1 MNDVPVLD
9 KEMSTTG
16 KNLSDSIVEKYAFV
30 FQSCDVDMKL
40 LVENKVSHYPASDV
54 LLKKARFLYRNQEIG
69 WIEALAAFQEKHG
82 DCLALD
88 GKDAAKA
95 LEKAFDLCRW
105 MGEESDYLQTVYQ
118 RRADEKRT
126 ELFDRMD
133 RLSLKLKVCHCLS
146 EGKTNEYLKAVLR
159 KLEQSGNI
167 WHVHDE
173 ILKIYYLLS
182 YDLTGFSQNLPVLID
197 IVCRLITNGL
207 MTEEECDDFSGVL
220 KRKAKEMDDKVS
232 EYWFSDDW
240 DTLHPLIT
248 ESVRLHTFV
257 FLICGQ
263 CRQKEDDLSLIAARI
278 CRYLSRI
285 PSPYSELLKNKSYT
299 LLTGENTLG
308 DRIQWEHLQ
317 HFDEIKILERL
328 IMIQADD
335 KACLFQEDSKKWRQ
349 CRNEKNMITLDNDGF
364 TLSPLVEL
372 GCNSWKGRKDRATVL
387 KNRLFVASFSRLSL
401 NFDACKNIRDFRS
414 YWNLVAEDYPL
425 SQPMSSPA
433 FVDTGS
439 DEKEIEIPE
448 IEMEEEEV
456 ETDHFLRPDQRVKV
470 RILHI
475 DKEDMS
481 LKMEIIDAPY
491 RGMKACLPFAYINSC
506 YYIIPGF
513 MDMFAVNEIFRA
525 KVKSVEGS
533 EVKLSL
539 IQDFNEYMYPDC
551 VRKKNVIGKVIDIA
565 EGKVWWLL
573 STGMTA
579 TTTNPHKKYKAGNFY
594 KVEYGG
600 LSADKLKN
608 TIKVLSH
615 IPFPDE
621 KGFYNNVLENLRSF
635 FFFMTKEVLKVNKGK
650 EELQRLKE
658 KNNPFFVAFQS
669 LNLEVPESALDE
681 SAQTDEMPESES
693 KTVTPDLYDESDRIT
708 VSQLKELIY
717 CVDSLIGDSEDICGC
732 FNAYNVLIF
741 LCRFVGNKELA
752 DYYGLCSDYIYWV
765 NSLDSELLKNRERV
779 ECRQTFKGLSDRME
793 ALDMDRYSLRLRNNK
808 QVIRV
813 LQTWF
818 DSRPLTSVQS
828 DLQSFMQNK
837 NRTVAELARYFNIM
851 SYLKEKDDDLQELI
865 CENINVLLGCKVWEK
880 KPRVYIP
887 VFFGHEGVEKEF
899 KTSAFIHADKNAT
912 EEQSLVLAR
921 VIASFMNTEGGTLYI
936 GVNDKGYLTGL
947 DQELRF
953 AHNDSDVYLRSVNQ
967 NVIRLLGKKED
978 RDRYQA
984 YIRCRLYE
992 YEDGRLVLAFRVA
1005 PINEV
1010 VEVKGEV
1017 YTRSASSNLIKPVG
1031 NVADFVKL
1039 RHRQKL
1045 DSVPKM
1051 PEFPA
1056 YFSAERNE
1064 YIFDKRSVVLE
1075 MTAVQEVEA
1084 VAPVLSVNEENVQE
1098 KALRTKNANTQI
1110 NLGIR
1115 TSALRCNPLQKKHDL
1130 GYTPNHVFVSLFK
1143 NGKIAYSV
1151 SPKIGKWGGEGG
1163 SVIFSYNPEDLTLD
1177 DIIDAVNKED
1187 LLVTVFKNGEVGL
1200 SNLKKGM
1207 SQPNMLFAFAG
1218 SIDDILFI
1226 SPARSTDYLL
1236 LISDKEGEKRY
1247 RIVPLD
1253 MLEKSMSI
1261 QPKSNLVLVPEKG
1274 IFVFAEILIPEL
1286 VNSLD
1291 DEKSLQDTFDQYCAG
1306 RLWEHNSYIKNVDKI
1321 SNLCNVPF

>member
-105 MGEESDYLQTVYQ
+105 MGEESDYLQTVYR

-1163 SVIFSYNPEDLTLD
+1163 SVIFSYNPED
-1177 DIIDAVNKED
+1177 KED

>member
-40 LVENKVSHYPASDV
+40 LVENKVSHYPTSDV

-1163 SVIFSYNPEDLTLD
+1163 SVIFSYNPED
-1177 DIIDAVNKED
+1177 KED

>member
-953 AHNDSDVYLRSVNQ
+953 AYNDSDVYLRSVNQ

-1163 SVIFSYNPEDLTLD
+1163 SVIFSYNPED
-1177 DIIDAVNKED
+1177 KED

>member
-133 RLSLKLKVCHCLS
+133 RLSLKLKVCRCLS

-207 MTEEECDDFSGVL
+207 MTEEECSDFSGVL

-401 NFDACKNIRDFRS
+401 NFDACKSIRDFRS

-448 IEMEEEEV
+448 IEMEEV

-551 VRKKNVIGKVIDIA
+551 ARKKNVIGKVIDIA

-635 FFFMTKEVLKVNKGK
+635 FFFMTKEVLKVNKDK

-765 NSLDSELLKNRERV
+765 NSLDSELLKNREGV

-1031 NVADFVKL
+1031 NVADFIKL

-1064 YIFDKRSVVLE
+1064 YIFDKRSVVPE

-1098 KALRTKNANTQI
+1098 KALRIKNANTQI

-1163 SVIFSYNPEDLTLD
+1163 SVIFSYNPED
-1177 DIIDAVNKED
+1177 KED

-1261 QPKSNLVLVPEKG
+1261 QPKSNLILVPEKG

>member
-133 RLSLKLKVCHCLS
+133 RLSLKLKVCRCLS

-401 NFDACKNIRDFRS
+401 NFDACKSIRDFRS

-475 DKEDMS
+475 DKDDMS

-765 NSLDSELLKNRERV
+765 NSLDSELLKNREGV

-1098 KALRTKNANTQI
+1098 KALRIKNANTQI

-1163 SVIFSYNPEDLTLD
+1163 SVIFSYNPED
-1177 DIIDAVNKED
+1177 KED

>member
-1163 SVIFSYNPEDLTLD
+1163 SVIFSYNPED
-1177 DIIDAVNKED
+1177 KED

>member
-105 MGEESDYLQTVYQ
+105 MVEESDYLQTVYQ

-1163 SVIFSYNPEDLTLD
+1163 SVIFSYNPED
-1177 DIIDAVNKED
+1177 KED

-1207 SQPNMLFAFAG
+1207 SQPNMLFAFVG

>member
-30 FQSCDVDMKL
+30 FQSCDVNMKL

-1064 YIFDKRSVVLE
+1064 YIFDKRSVVPE

-1098 KALRTKNANTQI
+1098 KALRIKNANTQI

-1163 SVIFSYNPEDLTLD
+1163 SVIFSYNPED
-1177 DIIDAVNKED
+1177 KED

>member
-40 LVENKVSHYPASDV
+40 LVENKVSHYPTSDV

-133 RLSLKLKVCHCLS
+133 RLSLKLKVCRCLS

-173 ILKIYYLLS
+173 ILQIYYLLL

-207 MTEEECDDFSGVL
+207 MTEEECSDFSGVL

-372 GCNSWKGRKDRATVL
+372 ECNSWKGRKDRATVL

-401 NFDACKNIRDFRS
+401 NFDACKSIRDFRS

-448 IEMEEEEV
+448 IEMEEV

-539 IQDFNEYMYPDC
+539 IRDFNEYMYPDC

-635 FFFMTKEVLKVNKGK
+635 FFFMTKEVLKVNKDK

-765 NSLDSELLKNRERV
+765 NSLDSELLKNREGV

-880 KPRVYIP
+880 KTRVYIP

-936 GVNDKGYLTGL
+936 GVNDQGYLTGL

-1064 YIFDKRSVVLE
+1064 YIFDKRSVVPE

-1163 SVIFSYNPEDLTLD
+1163 SVIFSYNPED
-1177 DIIDAVNKED
+1177 KED

>member
-681 SAQTDEMPESES
+681 SAQTDERPESES

-1163 SVIFSYNPEDLTLD
+1163 SVIFSYNPED
-1177 DIIDAVNKED
+1177 KED

>member
-1 MNDVPVLD
+1 M
-9 KEMSTTG
+9 
-16 KNLSDSIVEKYAFV
+16 
-30 FQSCDVDMKL
+30 
-40 LVENKVSHYPASDV
+40 
-54 LLKKARFLYRNQEIG
+54 EIA
-69 WIEALAAFQEKHG
+69 WPWME
-82 DCLALD
+82 
-88 GKDAAKA
+88 KDAAKA

-1163 SVIFSYNPEDLTLD
+1163 SVIFSYNPED
-1177 DIIDAVNKED
+1177 KED

>member
-133 RLSLKLKVCHCLS
+133 RLSLKLKVCRCLP

-159 KLEQSGNI
+159 KLEQSENI

-173 ILKIYYLLS
+173 ILKIYYLLL

-207 MTEEECDDFSGVL
+207 MTEEECSDFSGVL

-372 GCNSWKGRKDRATVL
+372 ECNSWKGRKDRATVL

-401 NFDACKNIRDFRS
+401 NFDACKSIRDFRS

-539 IQDFNEYMYPDC
+539 IRDFNEYMYPDC

-635 FFFMTKEVLKVNKGK
+635 FFFMTKEVLKVNKDK

-765 NSLDSELLKNRERV
+765 NSLDSELLKNREGV

-880 KPRVYIP
+880 KTRVYIP

-1064 YIFDKRSVVLE
+1064 YIFDKRSVVPE
-1075 MTAVQEVEA
+1075 MTAVQA

-1130 GYTPNHVFVSLFK
+1130 GYTPNYVFVSLFK

-1163 SVIFSYNPEDLTLD
+1163 SVIFSYNPED
-1177 DIIDAVNKED
+1177 KED

>member
-30 FQSCDVDMKL
+30 FQSCDVNMKL

-133 RLSLKLKVCHCLS
+133 RLSLKLKVCRCLS

-173 ILKIYYLLS
+173 ILKIYYLLL

-207 MTEEECDDFSGVL
+207 MTEEECSDFSGVL

-372 GCNSWKGRKDRATVL
+372 ECNSWKGRKDRATVL

-401 NFDACKNIRDFRS
+401 NFDACKSIRDFRS

-448 IEMEEEEV
+448 IEMEEV

-635 FFFMTKEVLKVNKGK
+635 FFFMTKEVLKVNKDK

-765 NSLDSELLKNRERV
+765 NSLDSELLKNREGV

-936 GVNDKGYLTGL
+936 GVNDQGYLTGL

-1051 PEFPA
+1051 PDFPA

-1064 YIFDKRSVVLE
+1064 YIFDKRSVVPE

-1163 SVIFSYNPEDLTLD
+1163 SVIFSYNPED
-1177 DIIDAVNKED
+1177 KED

>member
-1 MNDVPVLD
+1 MNL
-9 KEMSTTG
+9 M
-16 KNLSDSIVEKYAFV
+16 
-30 FQSCDVDMKL
+30 
-40 LVENKVSHYPASDV
+40 VENKVSHYPASDV

-133 RLSLKLKVCHCLS
+133 RLSLKLKVCRCLS

-173 ILKIYYLLS
+173 ILKIYYLLL

-207 MTEEECDDFSGVL
+207 MTEEECSDFSGVL

-372 GCNSWKGRKDRATVL
+372 ECNSWKGRKDRATVL

-401 NFDACKNIRDFRS
+401 NFDACKSIRDFRS

-539 IQDFNEYMYPDC
+539 IRDFNEYMYPDC

-635 FFFMTKEVLKVNKGK
+635 FFFMTKEVLKVNKDK

-765 NSLDSELLKNRERV
+765 NSLDSELLKNREGV

-1064 YIFDKRSVVLE
+1064 YIFDKRSVVPE

-1098 KALRTKNANTQI
+1098 KALRIKNANTQI

-1163 SVIFSYNPEDLTLD
+1163 SVIFSYNPED
-1177 DIIDAVNKED
+1177 KED

>member
-30 FQSCDVDMKL
+30 FQSCDVNMKL

-133 RLSLKLKVCHCLS
+133 RLSLKLKVCRCLS

-173 ILKIYYLLS
+173 ILKIYYLLL

-207 MTEEECDDFSGVL
+207 MTEEECSDFSGVL

-372 GCNSWKGRKDRATVL
+372 ECNSWKGRKDRATVL

-401 NFDACKNIRDFRS
+401 NFDACKSIRDFRS

-448 IEMEEEEV
+448 IEMEEV

-513 MDMFAVNEIFRA
+513 MDMFVVNEIFRA

-539 IQDFNEYMYPDC
+539 IRDFNEYMYPDC

-635 FFFMTKEVLKVNKGK
+635 FFFMTKEVLKVNKDK

-765 NSLDSELLKNRERV
+765 NSLDSELLKNREGV

-1051 PEFPA
+1051 PDFPA

-1064 YIFDKRSVVLE
+1064 YIFDKRSVVPE

-1163 SVIFSYNPEDLTLD
+1163 SVIFSYNPED
-1177 DIIDAVNKED
+1177 KED

>member
-1 MNDVPVLD
+1 M
-9 KEMSTTG
+9 
-16 KNLSDSIVEKYAFV
+16 
-30 FQSCDVDMKL
+30 
-40 LVENKVSHYPASDV
+40 
-54 LLKKARFLYRNQEIG
+54 
-69 WIEALAAFQEKHG
+69 
-82 DCLALD
+82 D

-133 RLSLKLKVCHCLS
+133 RLSLKLKVCRCLS

-173 ILKIYYLLS
+173 ILKIYYLLL

-207 MTEEECDDFSGVL
+207 MTEEECSDFSGVL

-263 CRQKEDDLSLIAARI
+263 CRQKEDGLSLIAARI

-372 GCNSWKGRKDRATVL
+372 ECNSWKGRKDRATVL

-401 NFDACKNIRDFRS
+401 NFDACKSIRDFRS

-513 MDMFAVNEIFRA
+513 MDMFVVNEIFRA

-635 FFFMTKEVLKVNKGK
+635 FFFMTKEVLKVNKDK

-765 NSLDSELLKNRERV
+765 NSLDSELLKNREGV

-880 KPRVYIP
+880 KTRVYIP

-1064 YIFDKRSVVLE
+1064 YIFDKRSVVPE

-1163 SVIFSYNPEDLTLD
+1163 SVIFSYNPED
-1177 DIIDAVNKED
+1177 KED

-1207 SQPNMLFAFAG
+1207 SQPNMLFAFVG

>member
-1163 SVIFSYNPEDLTLD
+1163 SVIFSYNPED
-1177 DIIDAVNKED
+1177 KED

-1236 LISDKEGEKRY
+1236 LISDKEGEMRY

>member
-30 FQSCDVDMKL
+30 FQSCDVNMKL

-133 RLSLKLKVCHCLS
+133 RLSLKLKVCRCLS

-207 MTEEECDDFSGVL
+207 MTEEECSDFSGVL

-513 MDMFAVNEIFRA
+513 MDMFVVNEIFRA

-551 VRKKNVIGKVIDIA
+551 VGKKNVIGKVIDIA

-635 FFFMTKEVLKVNKGK
+635 FFFMTKEVLKVNKDK

-765 NSLDSELLKNRERV
+765 NSLDSELLKNREGV

-880 KPRVYIP
+880 KTRVYIP

-1064 YIFDKRSVVLE
+1064 YIFDKRSVVPE

-1163 SVIFSYNPEDLTLD
+1163 SVIFSYNPED
-1177 DIIDAVNKED
+1177 KED

-1274 IFVFAEILIPEL
+1274 IFVFP
-1286 VNSLD
+1286 
-1291 DEKSLQDTFDQYCAG
+1291 
-1306 RLWEHNSYIKNVDKI
+1306 
-1321 SNLCNVPF
+1321 

>member
-1 MNDVPVLD
+1 
-9 KEMSTTG
+9 
-16 KNLSDSIVEKYAFV
+16 
-30 FQSCDVDMKL
+30 
-40 LVENKVSHYPASDV
+40 
-54 LLKKARFLYRNQEIG
+54 
-69 WIEALAAFQEKHG
+69 
-82 DCLALD
+82 
-88 GKDAAKA
+88 
-95 LEKAFDLCRW
+95 
-105 MGEESDYLQTVYQ
+105 
-118 RRADEKRT
+118 
-126 ELFDRMD
+126 MD
-133 RLSLKLKVCHCLS
+133 RLSLKLKVCRCLS

-207 MTEEECDDFSGVL
+207 MTEEECSDFSGVL

-285 PSPYSELLKNKSYT
+285 PSPYSKLLKNKSYT

-328 IMIQADD
+328 IMLQADD

-349 CRNEKNMITLDNDGF
+349 CRNEKNMITLDNNGF

-513 MDMFAVNEIFRA
+513 MDMFVVNEIFRA

-539 IQDFNEYMYPDC
+539 IRDFNEYMYPDC

-635 FFFMTKEVLKVNKGK
+635 FFFMTKEVLKVNKDK

-765 NSLDSELLKNRERV
+765 NSLDSELLKNREGV

-880 KPRVYIP
+880 KTRVYIP

-1064 YIFDKRSVVLE
+1064 YIFDKRSVVPE

-1163 SVIFSYNPEDLTLD
+1163 SVIFSYNPED
-1177 DIIDAVNKED
+1177 KED

>member
-1 MNDVPVLD
+1 M
-9 KEMSTTG
+9 
-16 KNLSDSIVEKYAFV
+16 
-30 FQSCDVDMKL
+30 
-40 LVENKVSHYPASDV
+40 
-54 LLKKARFLYRNQEIG
+54 
-69 WIEALAAFQEKHG
+69 
-82 DCLALD
+82 
-88 GKDAAKA
+88 
-95 LEKAFDLCRW
+95 
-105 MGEESDYLQTVYQ
+105 
-118 RRADEKRT
+118 
-126 ELFDRMD
+126 
-133 RLSLKLKVCHCLS
+133 
-146 EGKTNEYLKAVLR
+146 R

-173 ILKIYYLLS
+173 ILKIYYLLL

-207 MTEEECDDFSGVL
+207 MTEEECSDFSGVL

-372 GCNSWKGRKDRATVL
+372 ECNSWKGRKDRATVL

-401 NFDACKNIRDFRS
+401 NFDACKSIRDFRS

-539 IQDFNEYMYPDC
+539 IRDFNEYMYPDC

-635 FFFMTKEVLKVNKGK
+635 FFFMTKEVLKVNKDK

-765 NSLDSELLKNRERV
+765 NSLDSELLKNREGV

-880 KPRVYIP
+880 KTRVYIP

-1064 YIFDKRSVVLE
+1064 YIFDKRSVVPE

-1163 SVIFSYNPEDLTLD
+1163 SVIFSYNPED
-1177 DIIDAVNKED
+1177 KED

>member
-30 FQSCDVDMKL
+30 FQSCDVNMKL

-133 RLSLKLKVCHCLS
+133 RLSLKLKVCRCLS

-173 ILKIYYLLS
+173 ILKIYYLLL

-207 MTEEECDDFSGVL
+207 MTEEECSDFSGVL

-372 GCNSWKGRKDRATVL
+372 ECNSWKGRKDRATVL

-401 NFDACKNIRDFRS
+401 NFDACKSIRDFRS

-439 DEKEIEIPE
+439 DEKEIEISE

-539 IQDFNEYMYPDC
+539 IRDFNEYMYPDC

-635 FFFMTKEVLKVNKGK
+635 FFFMTKEVLKVNKDK

-765 NSLDSELLKNRERV
+765 NSLDSELLKNREGV

-1064 YIFDKRSVVLE
+1064 YIFDKRSVVPE

-1098 KALRTKNANTQI
+1098 KALRIKNANTQI

-1163 SVIFSYNPEDLTLD
+1163 SVIFSYNPED
-1177 DIIDAVNKED
+1177 KED

>member
-30 FQSCDVDMKL
+30 FQSCDVNMKL

-133 RLSLKLKVCHCLS
+133 RLSLKLKVCRCLS

-207 MTEEECDDFSGVL
+207 MTEEECSDFSGVL

-328 IMIQADD
+328 IMLQADD

-448 IEMEEEEV
+448 IEMEEV
-456 ETDHFLRPDQRVKV
+456 ETDHFLRPDQRGKV

-513 MDMFAVNEIFRA
+513 MDMFVVNEIFRA

-635 FFFMTKEVLKVNKGK
+635 FFFMTKEVLKVNKDK

-765 NSLDSELLKNRERV
+765 NSLDSELLKNREGV

-1064 YIFDKRSVVLE
+1064 YIFDKRSVVPE

-1098 KALRTKNANTQI
+1098 KALRIKNANTQI

-1163 SVIFSYNPEDLTLD
+1163 SVIFSYNPED
-1177 DIIDAVNKED
+1177 KED

>member
-133 RLSLKLKVCHCLS
+133 RLSLKLKVCRCLS

-207 MTEEECDDFSGVL
+207 MTEEECSDFSGVL

-401 NFDACKNIRDFRS
+401 NFDACKSIRDFRS

-635 FFFMTKEVLKVNKGK
+635 FFFMTKEVLKVNKDK

-765 NSLDSELLKNRERV
+765 NSLDSELLKNREGV

-880 KPRVYIP
+880 KTRVYIP

-1064 YIFDKRSVVLE
+1064 YIFDKRSVVPE

-1098 KALRTKNANTQI
+1098 KALRIKNANTQI

-1115 TSALRCNPLQKKHDL
+1115 TSALRCNPLQKKHDQ
-1130 GYTPNHVFVSLFK
+1130 GYTPNQDLVSLFK
-1143 NGKIAYSV
+1143 NGKIAYTV
-1151 SPKIGKWGGEGG
+1151 SPKNGKWGGEGG
-1163 SVIFSYNPEDLTLD
+1163 SVIFSYNPED
-1177 DIIDAVNKED
+1177 KED

>member
-1 MNDVPVLD
+1 
-9 KEMSTTG
+9 
-16 KNLSDSIVEKYAFV
+16 
-30 FQSCDVDMKL
+30 
-40 LVENKVSHYPASDV
+40 
-54 LLKKARFLYRNQEIG
+54 
-69 WIEALAAFQEKHG
+69 
-82 DCLALD
+82 
-88 GKDAAKA
+88 
-95 LEKAFDLCRW
+95 
-105 MGEESDYLQTVYQ
+105 
-118 RRADEKRT
+118 
-126 ELFDRMD
+126 MD
-133 RLSLKLKVCHCLS
+133 RLSLKLKVCRCLS

-207 MTEEECDDFSGVL
+207 MTEEECSDFSGVL

-328 IMIQADD
+328 IMLQADD

-513 MDMFAVNEIFRA
+513 MDMFVVNEIFRA

-621 KGFYNNVLENLRSF
+621 KGLYNNVLENLRSF
-635 FFFMTKEVLKVNKGK
+635 FFFMTKEVLKVNKDK

-765 NSLDSELLKNRERV
+765 NSLDSELLKNREGV

-880 KPRVYIP
+880 KTRVYIP

-1064 YIFDKRSVVLE
+1064 YIFDKRSVVPE

-1163 SVIFSYNPEDLTLD
+1163 SVIFSYNPED
-1177 DIIDAVNKED
+1177 KED

-1207 SQPNMLFAFAG
+1207 SQPNMLFAFVG

>member
-600 LSADKLKN
+600 LSTDKLKN

-765 NSLDSELLKNRERV
+765 NSLDSELLKNREGV

-992 YEDGRLVLAFRVA
+992 YEDGRLVLVFRVA

-1098 KALRTKNANTQI
+1098 KALRIKNANTQI

-1163 SVIFSYNPEDLTLD
+1163 SVIFSYNPED
-1177 DIIDAVNKED
+1177 KED

>member
-1 MNDVPVLD
+1 MR
-9 KEMSTTG
+9 
-16 KNLSDSIVEKYAFV
+16 
-30 FQSCDVDMKL
+30 
-40 LVENKVSHYPASDV
+40 

-372 GCNSWKGRKDRATVL
+372 ECNSWKGRKDRATVL

-1163 SVIFSYNPEDLTLD
+1163 SVIFSYNPED
-1177 DIIDAVNKED
+1177 KED

>member
-1 MNDVPVLD
+1 MMNDVPVLD

-1163 SVIFSYNPEDLTLD
+1163 SVIFSYNPED
-1177 DIIDAVNKED
+1177 KED

>member
-40 LVENKVSHYPASDV
+40 LVENKVSHYPTSDV

-133 RLSLKLKVCHCLS
+133 RLSLKLKVCRCLS

-456 ETDHFLRPDQRVKV
+456 ETDHFLRLDQRVKV

-1163 SVIFSYNPEDLTLD
+1163 SVIFSYNPED
-1177 DIIDAVNKED
+1177 KED

>member
-133 RLSLKLKVCHCLS
+133 RLSLKLKVCRCLS

-173 ILKIYYLLS
+173 ILKIYYLLL

-207 MTEEECDDFSGVL
+207 MTEEECSDFSGVL

-372 GCNSWKGRKDRATVL
+372 ECNSWKGRKDRATVL

-401 NFDACKNIRDFRS
+401 NFDACKSIRDFRS

-448 IEMEEEEV
+448 IEMEEV

-539 IQDFNEYMYPDC
+539 IRDFNEYMYPDC

-635 FFFMTKEVLKVNKGK
+635 FFFMTKEVLKVNKDK

-765 NSLDSELLKNRERV
+765 NSLDSELLKNREGV

-936 GVNDKGYLTGL
+936 GVNDQGYLTGL

-1051 PEFPA
+1051 PDFPA

-1064 YIFDKRSVVLE
+1064 YIFDKRSVVPE

-1163 SVIFSYNPEDLTLD
+1163 SVIFSYNPED
-1177 DIIDAVNKED
+1177 KED

>member
-30 FQSCDVDMKL
+30 FQSCDVNMKL

-1163 SVIFSYNPEDLTLD
+1163 SVIFSYNPED
-1177 DIIDAVNKED
+1177 KED

-1207 SQPNMLFAFAG
+1207 SQPNMLFAFVG